1 LQPTF
6 VIVGR
11 PNVGKSTLFN
21 RLTRT
26 RDALVAEL
34 PGLTRD
40 RHYGR
45 GRFGERSFLVV
56 DTGGLEPGKE
66 EGILAAMAKQTQLAI
81 AEADVILFLLDARDG
96 LTTQDREIAARLR
109 GARAPVVVVVNK
121 AEGLD
126 AAISSAEFHELGLGA
141 PHAISSAHG
150 QGVSALLQSLLAGFP
165 LPGGEAHGRAEEEDK
180 HPRIAI
186 IGRPNVGK
194 STLFN
199 RLLGE
204 ERSIV
209 FDQPGTTRDAIE
221 VTLERSA
228 KTGSAR
234 PSPIDE
240 PKTGSARPSPS
251 DEPKTGSARPSPSD
265 EPKTGA
271 AHSSSTGEPRRYT
284 FIDTA
289 GVRRRGNIQETIEK
303 FSVIKSMQSVERA
316 NVVLLVLDANEIAE
330 QDARLAGF
338 VLEEGRAVVLAVNK
352 WDAVHASDRERVK
365 SELARKM
372 GFLSF
377 SRTHFISARNGTGV
391 DALLP
396 SIDRAYAAA
405 TAKLSTPKLTRTL
418 IAAVQKQQPPRR
430 GAFRPKLRYAH
441 QGGSNPPLVV
451 IHGSALNEIPDSYRR
466 YLEKTFRETFD
477 LQGTPL
483 RIQFRQGNNPYDR
496 G

>member
-1 LQPTF
+1 MQATF

-26 RDALVAEL
+26 RDALVAEM

-45 GRFGERSFLVV
+45 GRFGDRSFLVV

-66 EGILAAMAKQTQLAI
+66 EGILAEMARQTQLAI
-81 AEADVILFLLDARDG
+81 TEADVILFLLDARQG
-96 LTTQDREIAARLR
+96 LTAQDREIASRLR
-109 GARAPVVVVVNK
+109 SARAPVVVVVNK
-121 AEGLD
+121 SEGLD
-126 AAISSAEFHELGLGA
+126 TAISAAEFHELGLGE
-141 PHAISSAHG
+141 PHPISSAHG
-150 QGVSALLQSLLAGFP
+150 QGVGALLQALLARFP
-165 LPGGEAHGRAEEEDK
+165 LPEARLGAGDEDGEDK

-209 FDQPGTTRDAIE
+209 FDQPGTTRDSIE
-221 VTLERSA
+221 VPLQR
-228 KTGSAR
+228 
-234 PSPIDE
+234 
-240 PKTGSARPSPS
+240 
-251 DEPKTGSARPSPSD
+251 
-265 EPKTGA
+265 
-271 AHSSSTGEPRRYT
+271 GERRYT

-289 GVRRRGNIQETIEK
+289 GVRRRGNIQETVEK
-303 FSVIKSMQSVERA
+303 FSVIKSMQAVERA

-352 WDAVHASDRERVK
+352 WDAVHSTDRDRAK
-365 SELARKM
+365 SELSRKM
-372 GFLSF
+372 GFLGF

-391 DALLP
+391 EALLP
-396 SIDRAYAAA
+396 SIDGAYAAA

-418 IAAVQKQQPPRR
+418 MAAVEKQQPPRR

-441 QGGSNPPLVV
+441 QGGSNPPLVI
-451 IHGSALNEIPDSYRR
+451 IHGTALNEIPDSYRR
-466 YLEKTFRETFD
+466 YLEKTFREAFD
-477 LQGTPL
+477 LHGTPL
-483 RIQFRQGNNPYDR
+483 RIQFKQGANPYARD
-496 G
+496 

>member
-1 LQPTF
+1 MQPTF

-26 RDALVAEL
+26 RDALVAEV

-45 GRFGERSFLVV
+45 GRLGERSFLVV

-66 EGILAAMAKQTQLAI
+66 EGILAEMAKQTQLAI
-81 AEADVILFLLDARDG
+81 AEADVILFLLDAREG
-96 LTTQDREIAARLR
+96 LTAQDREIAQRLR
-109 GARAPVVVVVNK
+109 AARAPVVVVVNK
-121 AEGLD
+121 SEGLD
-126 AAISSAEFHELGLGA
+126 SAISGAEFHELGLGM
-141 PHAISSAHG
+141 PQAISSAHG
-150 QGVSALLQSLLAGFP
+150 QGVGALLQSLLARFP
-165 LPGGEAHGRAEEEDK
+165 LPERADGDADDAEAK

-186 IGRPNVGK
+186 VGRPNVGK

-209 FDQPGTTRDAIE
+209 FDQPGTTRDSIE
-221 VTLERSA
+221 VTLQRGER
-228 KTGSAR
+228 
-234 PSPIDE
+234 
-240 PKTGSARPSPS
+240 
-251 DEPKTGSARPSPSD
+251 
-265 EPKTGA
+265 
-271 AHSSSTGEPRRYT
+271 HYT

-316 NVVLLVLDANEIAE
+316 NVVLLVLDASEIAE

-338 VLEEGRAVVLAVNK
+338 ILEEGRAVVLAINK
-352 WDAVHASDRERVK
+352 WDAVHTSDRDRAK
-365 SELARKM
+365 SELSRKM

-377 SRTHFISARNGTGV
+377 SRTHFISARNGVGV
-391 DALLP
+391 EALLP
-396 SIDRAYAAA
+396 SIDGAYAAA

-418 IAAVQKQQPPRR
+418 IAAVEKQQPPRR

-441 QGGSNPPLVV
+441 QGGSNPPLVI
-451 IHGSALNEIPDSYRR
+451 IHGTALNEIPDSYRR
-466 YLEKTFRETFD
+466 YLEKTFREAFD
-477 LQGTPL
+477 LHGTPL
-483 RIQFRQGNNPYDR
+483 RIQFRQGANPYDR
-496 G
+496 DRRD

>member
-1 LQPTF
+1 MQPTF

-26 RDALVAEL
+26 RDALVAEM

-45 GRFGERSFLVV
+45 GRFGDRSFLVV

-66 EGILAAMAKQTQLAI
+66 EGILAEMARQTQLAI
-81 AEADVILFLLDARDG
+81 TEADVILFLLDARQG
-96 LTTQDREIAARLR
+96 LTAQDREIASRLR
-109 GARAPVVVVVNK
+109 SARAPVVVVVNK
-121 AEGLD
+121 SEGLD
-126 AAISSAEFHELGLGA
+126 TAISAAEFHELGLGE
-141 PHAISSAHG
+141 PHPISSAHG
-150 QGVSALLQSLLAGFP
+150 QGVGALLQALLARFP
-165 LPGGEAHGRAEEEDK
+165 LPEARPGAGDEDGEDK

-209 FDQPGTTRDAIE
+209 FDQPGTTRDSIE
-221 VTLERSA
+221 VPLQR
-228 KTGSAR
+228 
-234 PSPIDE
+234 
-240 PKTGSARPSPS
+240 
-251 DEPKTGSARPSPSD
+251 
-265 EPKTGA
+265 
-271 AHSSSTGEPRRYT
+271 GERRYT

-289 GVRRRGNIQETIEK
+289 GVRRRGNIQETVEK
-303 FSVIKSMQSVERA
+303 FSVIKSMQAVERA

-352 WDAVHASDRERVK
+352 WDAVHSTDRDRAK
-365 SELARKM
+365 SELSRKM
-372 GFLSF
+372 GFLGF

-391 DALLP
+391 EALLP
-396 SIDRAYAAA
+396 SIDGAYAAA

-418 IAAVQKQQPPRR
+418 MAAVEKQQPPRR

-441 QGGSNPPLVV
+441 QGGSNPPLVI
-451 IHGSALNEIPDSYRR
+451 IHGTALNEIPDSYRR
-466 YLEKTFRETFD
+466 YLEKTFREAFD
-477 LQGTPL
+477 LHGTPL
-483 RIQFRQGNNPYDR
+483 RIQFKQGANPYARD
-496 G
+496 

>member
-1 LQPTF
+1 MQPTF

-26 RDALVAEL
+26 RDALVAEV

-45 GRFGERSFLVV
+45 GRLGERSFLVV

-66 EGILAAMAKQTQLAI
+66 EGILAEMAKQTQLAI
-81 AEADVILFLLDARDG
+81 AEADVILFLLDAREG
-96 LTTQDREIAARLR
+96 LTAQDREIAQRLR
-109 GARAPVVVVVNK
+109 AARAPVVVVVNK
-121 AEGLD
+121 SEGLD
-126 AAISSAEFHELGLGA
+126 SAISGAEFHELGLGM
-141 PHAISSAHG
+141 PQAISSAHG
-150 QGVSALLQSLLAGFP
+150 QGVGALLQSLLARFP
-165 LPGGEAHGRAEEEDK
+165 LPERADGDVDDAEAK

-186 IGRPNVGK
+186 VGRPNVGK

-209 FDQPGTTRDAIE
+209 FDQPGTTRDSIE
-221 VTLERSA
+221 VTLQRGER
-228 KTGSAR
+228 
-234 PSPIDE
+234 
-240 PKTGSARPSPS
+240 
-251 DEPKTGSARPSPSD
+251 
-265 EPKTGA
+265 
-271 AHSSSTGEPRRYT
+271 HYT

-316 NVVLLVLDANEIAE
+316 NVVLLVLDASEIAE

-338 VLEEGRAVVLAVNK
+338 ILEEGRAVVLAINK
-352 WDAVHASDRERVK
+352 WDAVHTSDRDRAK
-365 SELARKM
+365 SELSRKM

-377 SRTHFISARNGTGV
+377 SRTHFISARNGVGV
-391 DALLP
+391 EALLP
-396 SIDRAYAAA
+396 SIDGAYAAA

-418 IAAVQKQQPPRR
+418 IAAVEKQQPPRR

-441 QGGSNPPLVV
+441 QGGSNPPLVI
-451 IHGSALNEIPDSYRR
+451 IHGTALNEIPDSYRR
-466 YLEKTFRETFD
+466 YLEKTFREAFD
-477 LQGTPL
+477 LHGTPL
-483 RIQFRQGNNPYDR
+483 RIQFRQGANPYDR
-496 G
+496 DRRD